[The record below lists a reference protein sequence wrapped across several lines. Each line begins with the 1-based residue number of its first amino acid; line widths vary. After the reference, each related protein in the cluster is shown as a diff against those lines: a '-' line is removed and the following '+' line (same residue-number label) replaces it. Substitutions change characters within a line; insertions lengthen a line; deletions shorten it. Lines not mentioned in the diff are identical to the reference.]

1 MTKDDI
7 VSFGPDGEIRS
18 GHYVATATVDSTR
31 RNLFFSMPGKERHI
45 ATVVGGSRAKLLQFD
60 LDVRRMC
67 AALAAFDGWTEIPGV
82 EQPERAADACRLL
95 IEAYMHNP
103 EQVDWSDIQIAL
115 DAALEAFGLP
125 EDYPEKAFAA
135 QREDLS

>member
-1 MTKDDI
+1 MTKDNT
-7 VSFGPDGEIRS
+7 VLFGPDGEIRA
-18 GHYVATATVDSTR
+18 GHYVATATVDFGR
-31 RNLFFSMPGKERHI
+31 RNLFFMMPGKERHI
-45 ATVVGGSRAKLLQFD
+45 ATIAGGSRSKLLQFD
-60 LDVRRMC
+60 LDMKRMC
-67 AALAAFDGWTEIPGV
+67 AALAAFDSWIEIPGV
-82 EQPERAADACRLL
+82 ERPERAADACRLL

-135 QREDLS
+135 QHEDLS

>member
-1 MTKDDI
+1 MTKDHI
-7 VSFGPDGEIRS
+7 ALFGPDGEIRA
-18 GHYVATATVDSTR
+18 GHYIATPTVDSAR
-31 RNLFFSMPGKERHI
+31 RNLFFSMPGKERHL
-45 ATVVGGSRAKLLQFD
+45 ATIVSGSRSKLLQFD
-60 LDVRRMC
+60 LDVKRMC
-67 AALAAFDGWTEIPGV
+67 AALAAFDSWTEIPGV
-82 EQPERAADACRLL
+82 ERPGRAADACRLL

-135 QREDLS
+135 QREELS